1 MAEWTRDMV
10 EERVE
15 EAADVLRQLPPV
27 RLSGYFSTWP
37 DILRSFGDRVGAN
50 PVPMRRPPPNPAA
63 ISRMEETITW
73 NRFLERDEVA
83 PDVGAGRGHAVEAP
97 LLPLRHQPAHGAPA
111 VRLRAQRHR
120 LAAERAAGASSARA
134 EVRRRAG

>member
-50 PVPMRRPPPNPAA
+50 PVR
-63 ISRMEETITW
+63 E
-73 NRFLERDEVA
+73 L
-83 PDVGAGRGHAVEAP
+83 GRGSEQRSVELVKVVQHVAGLSGKYAP
-97 LLPLRHQPAHGAPA
+97 PSRQPYLNFAC
-111 VRLRAQRHR
+111 
-120 LAAERAAGASSARA
+120 LA
-134 EVRRRAG
+134 